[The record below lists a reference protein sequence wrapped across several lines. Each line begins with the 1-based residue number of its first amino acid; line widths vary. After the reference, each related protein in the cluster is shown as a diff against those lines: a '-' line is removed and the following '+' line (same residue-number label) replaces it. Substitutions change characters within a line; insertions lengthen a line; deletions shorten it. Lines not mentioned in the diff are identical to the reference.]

1 MIACYVDDFFRSGIL
16 EFDRDVMMKLR
27 ERYSARKLEQGAFKY
42 VGFQISRD
50 DDDGLT
56 LDQNDYI
63 NSIETKSL

>member
-1 MIACYVDDFFRSGIL
+1 MIACYVDDFFHSGIL

-56 LDQNDYI
+56 LDQNNYI
-63 NSIETKSL
+63 NSIETKFL